1 MQICAYKHNSKAH
14 VNIPS
19 RLIEQAVDQL
29 SSLPGVGRKTAL
41 RYALE
46 LLRRKPEDIERFAQS
61 LSTMREQIKYCKECH
76 NVSDHEVCEICDSPY
91 RDGEVICVVA
101 DIRDVMAIEGTG
113 QFKGKY
119 HVLGG
124 IISPMDG
131 IGPSE
136 LTIDALIE
144 RVASGAIK
152 ELILALNATMEGETT
167 SFYISRKVASFDV
180 RMTSIARGVAVGGE
194 LEYTDEITLGRSI
207 ALRTPY
213 EGGIKK

>member
-1 MQICAYKHNSKAH
+1 M
-14 VNIPS
+14 NIPS
-19 RLIEQAVDQL
+19 KLIEQAVDQL

-46 LLRRKPEDIERFAQS
+46 LLRRKPEDISRFANA
-61 LSTMREQIKYCKECH
+61 LTDMREQIKYCKQCH

-91 RDGEVICVVA
+91 RDDEMVCVVA
-101 DIRDVMAIEGTG
+101 DIRDVMAIEGTA

-131 IGPSE
+131 IGPSD
-136 LTIDALIE
+136 LTIDALIH
-144 RVASGAIK
+144 RVAEGKVK

-167 SFYISRKVASFDV
+167 SFYISRKVTEFGV
-180 RMTSIARGVAVGGE
+180 RITSIARGVAVGGE

-207 ALRTPY
+207 TLRTPY
-213 EGGIKK
+213 EGGMKK